1 LEYIKDNPNSSSFEN
16 QKVKQK
22 KYEAKSK
29 KATYYDDDID
39 LFVQS
44 TPTND
49 DKIIKDSLERLFKK
63 DDAAKI
69 LK

>member
-1 LEYIKDNPNSSSFEN
+1 M
-16 QKVKQK
+16 KQK

-49 DKIIKDSLERLFKK
+49 DQIIKDSLERLFKK